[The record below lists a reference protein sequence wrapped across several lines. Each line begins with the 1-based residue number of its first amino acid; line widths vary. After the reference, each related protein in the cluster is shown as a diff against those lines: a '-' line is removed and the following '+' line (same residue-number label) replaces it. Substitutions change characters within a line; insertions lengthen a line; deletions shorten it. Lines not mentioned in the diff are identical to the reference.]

1 MNFLPL
7 TVENIEKQN
16 KLVLESN
23 YYGKEAKII
32 HDCLNEFPENKDLNI
47 IAMKIALA
55 LDQHLKRGDAISRYV
70 SQTQYNKNK

>member
-32 HDCLNEFPENKDLNI
+32 DDCLNEFPENKDLNI

-55 LDQHLKRGDAISRYV
+55 LD
-70 SQTQYNKNK
+70 